1 MRDVDEDVVV
11 DLAGLPATDGYGID
25 RLVPA
30 VVELLGPPV
39 RDEEGARLVARALA
53 QAASRDVD
61 LPPLAAVRVMAS
73 WSPRLD
79 YPSGVLREAYNAAE
93 YMGCD
98 CHRDTPEQDLALALV
113 ARLLAEPLNVDAALL
128 AVMTN
133 GWLRGVLSAGRAP
146 RAASRTPPRPPVRKR
161 MALTRQDVLW
171 GRWGLNPRPTD
182 YEVEFAPCCPALTG
196 P

>member
-1 MRDVDEDVVV
+1 MRDVDDDVVV
-11 DLAGLPATDGYGID
+11 DLAGLPAATDGYGID

-53 QAASRDVD
+53 QVASRDVY

-79 YPSGVLREAYNAAE
+79 HPSGVLREAYNAAE

-133 GWLRGVLSAGRAP
+133 GWLRGSCPPDVP
-146 RAASRTPPRPPVRKR
+146 RGPHLGHPRDPRPGN
-161 MALTRQDVLW
+161 AWL
-171 GRWGLNPRPTD
+171 
-182 YEVEFAPCCPALTG
+182 
-196 P
+196 